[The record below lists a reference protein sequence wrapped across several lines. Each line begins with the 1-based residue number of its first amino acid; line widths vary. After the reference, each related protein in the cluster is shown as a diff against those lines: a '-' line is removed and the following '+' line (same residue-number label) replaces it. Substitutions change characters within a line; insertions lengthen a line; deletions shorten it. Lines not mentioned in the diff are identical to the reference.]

1 MKYIKYLFFSLP
13 VLFLLGSCDKHEL
26 SYAENESAEEMALF
40 QVSYIAPVTN
50 NAANGLD
57 SIYVNGKLF
66 GGVGGA
72 GQLLPS
78 GAPLPYGVSNYTGH
92 FYTAPVGNNTI
103 TLYKADKVVYE
114 KTVNLYKG
122 RQKVFVYSLD
132 KDPIII
138 DELYPYTVTS
148 GTPNSA
154 TFDSDSLAT
163 VRFFNFVWQDSS
175 TPYPGKL
182 QYQWSN
188 NSNATYSTG
197 DWHNVGS
204 PVGFGEATEH
214 CLVVV
219 HKDVFNSSGYQ
230 TIRFRCLDES
240 GNVVSRSTDYW
251 TFYIGRRY
259 NHFFRGCITGSP
271 SAAYTQSNG
280 WGA

>member
-1 MKYIKYLFFSLP
+1 MKYFKYLVLSLP
-13 VLFLLGSCDKHEL
+13 VLLLMGSCDKHEL
-26 SYAENESAEEMALF
+26 SYAESDPVENKALF
-40 QVSYIAPVTN
+40 QVSYIAPVAN

-57 SIYVNGKLF
+57 SLYVNGKKF

-72 GQLLPS
+72 GQLLSS
-78 GAPLPYGVSNYTGH
+78 GAPLPYGASNVTGK
-92 FYTAPVGNNTI
+92 FFAVPVGNNTI
-103 TLYKADKVVYE
+103 TLYKGDKVVYE
-114 KTVNLYKG
+114 KTVNLAEG

-132 KDPIII
+132 EDPIII
-138 DELYPYTVTS
+138 DEQYPYTVTS
-148 GTPNSA
+148 GSPTSA
-154 TFDSDSLAT
+154 TFDTDSLAT
-163 VRFFNFVWQDSS
+163 VRFFNFVWKDAS

-188 NSNATYSTG
+188 NSNNTYSIG

-214 CLVVV
+214 SLVIV
-219 HKDVFNSSGYQ
+219 HKDVFNSSGSQ
-230 TIRFRCLDES
+230 TIRFRCLDEE
-240 GNVVSRSTDYW
+240 GNVVARSQDYW

-280 WGA
+280 WG